1 MILGRDLLE
10 KFGLII
16 NFADRKMSWLDG
28 EVVMKTPDFWN
39 NPASYCSV
47 FDEDDDDFDNLLENF
62 AT

>member
-1 MILGRDLLE
+1 
-10 KFGLII
+10 
-16 NFADRKMSWLDG
+16 MSWLDG